1 MATVTRQ
8 FKEDFE
14 TWAQQKIDAR
24 EWTREEIE
32 GLRVMI
38 RQDLTPGPDVLRQ
51 HLTHLDALGVEAPSM
66 IEDHEERYRLW
77 SQYFADE
84 IIRACGAGGIN
95 ARIRASIAAEKQE
108 AA

>member
-8 FKEDFE
+8 FKDDFE
-14 TWAQQKIDAR
+14 TWAKQKIDAR

-95 ARIRASIAAEKQE
+95 ARIRASIAAEKE
-108 AA
+108 SA